1 MGVPKTIPANLDKE
15 IIPYL
20 HFPKE
25 DVLISEED
33 RKIRKIKLENA
44 TTIGNIEHS
53 KVAILFEDVNG
64 LKRIETTIWATT
76 HESIVLKK
84 GSTIPIHRVVDVE
97 LV

>member
-1 MGVPKTIPANLDKE
+1 MATHASIPANLDKE

-44 TTIGNIEHS
+44 TAIGNIEHS
-53 KVAILFEDVNG
+53 KVAILFEDING
-64 LKRIETTIWATT
+64 LRRVVTTIWATT
-76 HESIVLKK
+76 QESIVLKK